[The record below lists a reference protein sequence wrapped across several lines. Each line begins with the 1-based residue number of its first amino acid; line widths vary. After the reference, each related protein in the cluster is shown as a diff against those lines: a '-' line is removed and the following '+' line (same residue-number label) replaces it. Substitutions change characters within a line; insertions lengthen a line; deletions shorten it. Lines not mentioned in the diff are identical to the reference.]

1 MYKTQNRFSRDLAHI
16 FQVLTLKKC
25 PVSDITLGLMAE
37 NCGQLRELTIES
49 VEDVTENTL
58 SDAGISEIGQNLR
71 NLQKLDISWN
81 LCKFIAPVG

>member
-1 MYKTQNRFSRDLAHI
+1 
-16 FQVLTLKKC
+16 
-25 PVSDITLGLMAE
+25 MAE
-37 NCGQLRELTIES
+37 NCRQLRDLTIES

-71 NLQKLDISWN
+71 FLQKLDISWN